1 MSDGDRI
8 SELEKKVQEQSN
20 EVLCLRSALADCVR
34 RLAALEAAP
43 RAAAKPTL
51 VASTPAAASGGSKSA
66 RVEKSRPSTG
76 TSNGAAAKAEKAE
89 LPSPKTTKAPAKPHA
104 ETTHAPEQSKP
115 VIKREVAKPKPKEG
129 SG

>member
-8 SELEKKVQEQSN
+8 AELEKKVQEQSN

-76 TSNGAAAKAEKAE
+76 TSNGAAAKAE

-104 ETTHAPEQSKP
+104 EATHAPELSKP
-115 VIKREVAKPKPKEG
+115 VVKREVAKPKPKEG